1 MNTTRL
7 IIATIAVSLSF
18 GAAQAS
24 DPEQTGSIGA
34 SPAMA
39 AESVSSVGRDTA
51 VVTLPEQT
59 VTADAQVFKPLP
71 PLKPLP
77 KWDPHVCIGC

>member
-1 MNTTRL
+1 MNTPRL
-7 IIATIAVSLSF
+7 IIAAIAVSLSF
-18 GAAQAS
+18 GAAQAY
-24 DPEQTGSIGA
+24 DPEQTGSIETA
-34 SPAMA
+34 PSLA
-39 AESVSSVGRDTA
+39 AEPISAVGRETA

-59 VTADAQVFKPLP
+59 VTASAPVIRPLP